1 MPIRRA
7 RHGVVQI
14 LLRMESKGGARANR
28 RRQKETREVAEGEY
42 RSMTKKEMIV
52 TGIFVGVMTILAYIA
67 SWLTY
72 FLVK

>member
-1 MPIRRA
+1 M
-7 RHGVVQI
+7 
-14 LLRMESKGGARANR
+14 
-28 RRQKETREVAEGEY
+28 AEGEY